1 VIKRFAAFFVL
12 LSIVSVAIVHACSGL
27 DGMHMASMHNPSDN
41 PMMAG
46 QPCGQTKPNHS
57 IVCESVRYRM
67 LSVQA
72 ESPQITLSLLPSTLL
87 NTISVEDIL
96 PQTAFL
102 AAPPGAVPV
111 DSLSRH
117 SPRFSHIVLRI

>member
-1 VIKRFAAFFVL
+1 
-12 LSIVSVAIVHACSGL
+12 
-27 DGMHMASMHNPSDN
+27 MHMAWTHNPSEN

-46 QPCGQTKPNHS
+46 QPCDQTQPGHS
-57 IVCESVRYRM
+57 MVCESVRYRM

-72 ESPQITLSLLPSTLL
+72 ESPQINLSLLPSTLL
-87 NTISVEDIL
+87 NTISVEDLL
-96 PQTAFL
+96 PLSALL
-102 AAPPGAVPV
+102 AAPPGAAAV

>member
-1 VIKRFAAFFVL
+1 
-12 LSIVSVAIVHACSGL
+12 
-27 DGMHMASMHNPSDN
+27 MHTASMHNPSDN

-46 QPCGQTKPNHS
+46 QPCGQSKPNHS

-72 ESPQITLSLLPSTLL
+72 ESPQINFSLVPSTLL
-87 NTISVEDIL
+87 NTIFVEDL
-96 PQTAFL
+96 LALSALL
-102 AAPPGAVPV
+102 AAPPGAAAV

-117 SPRFSHIVLRI
+117 SPRLSHVVLRI

>member
-1 VIKRFAAFFVL
+1 
-12 LSIVSVAIVHACSGL
+12 
-27 DGMHMASMHNPSDN
+27 MHMASMHNPSDN

-67 LSVQA
+67 LSIQA
-72 ESPQITLSLLPSTLL
+72 ESPQNGLTLL
-87 NTISVEDIL
+87 SAPLPDTISVDDLL
-96 PQTAFL
+96 PLSALL
-102 AAPPGAVPV
+102 AAPPGAVPL

>member
-1 VIKRFAAFFVL
+1 
-12 LSIVSVAIVHACSGL
+12 
-27 DGMHMASMHNPSDN
+27 MHMASMHNPSDN

-72 ESPQITLSLLPSTLL
+72 ESPQINLSLLPSTLL
-87 NTISVEDIL
+87 NTISIEDLL
-96 PQTAFL
+96 PLDRIARCAARSSSSRFFIQAL
-102 AAPPGAVPV
+102 ASLLPHSASYL
-111 DSLSRH
+111 DSPSVCLHDR
-117 SPRFSHIVLRI
+117 LRE

>member
-1 VIKRFAAFFVL
+1 
-12 LSIVSVAIVHACSGL
+12 
-27 DGMHMASMHNPSDN
+27 MHTASMHSPADN

-46 QPCGQTKPNHS
+46 QPCNQTNPGHS

-72 ESPQITLSLLPSTLL
+72 KSPQINLNLLPSTLL
-87 NTISVEDIL
+87 NTISVEDLL
-96 PQTAFL
+96 PLSALL
-102 AAPPGAVPV
+102 AAPPGAAAV

>member
-1 VIKRFAAFFVL
+1 
-12 LSIVSVAIVHACSGL
+12 
-27 DGMHMASMHNPSDN
+27 MHTASMHNPSDN

-46 QPCGQTKPNHS
+46 QPCDQTKPNHS

-67 LSVQA
+67 LSLQA
-72 ESPQITLSLLPSTLL
+72 ESPQINLSLLPSTLL
-87 NTISVEDIL
+87 NPISVDDLL
-96 PQTAFL
+96 PLSALL
-102 AAPPGAVPV
+102 AAPPGAVPL

>member
-1 VIKRFAAFFVL
+1 
-12 LSIVSVAIVHACSGL
+12 
-27 DGMHMASMHNPSDN
+27 MHTASMHNPSDN

-72 ESPQITLSLLPSTLL
+72 ESPQIILGLLPSTLL
-87 NTISVEDIL
+87 KTISIQDLL
-96 PQTAFL
+96 PLPALL